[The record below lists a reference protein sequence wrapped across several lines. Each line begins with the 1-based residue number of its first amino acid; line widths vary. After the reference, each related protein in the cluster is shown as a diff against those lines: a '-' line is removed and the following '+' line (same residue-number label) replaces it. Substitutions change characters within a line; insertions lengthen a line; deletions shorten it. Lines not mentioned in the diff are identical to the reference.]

1 MNERMATLKSVAKA
15 IITTCDITSEVIEDA
30 GKGVLNLTSGLRHLT
45 GAFDSI
51 CDGIEQ
57 EQRLR
62 TRVKIREIEAE
73 YAELLA

>member
-1 MNERMATLKSVAKA
+1 MNERMATLKAVTRTIITSCDISADIIEDGGKA
-15 IITTCDITSEVIEDA
+15 I
-30 GKGVLNLTSGLRHLT
+30 LNLTSALRHLT
-45 GAFDSI
+45 GAADAL

-73 YAELLA
+73 YAELLS

>member
-1 MNERMATLKSVAKA
+1 MNERMATLKAVARTIITSCDISADIIEDGGKA
-15 IITTCDITSEVIEDA
+15 I
-30 GKGVLNLTSGLRHLT
+30 LNLTSGLRHLT

-62 TRVKIREIEAE
+62 TRVKIKEIEAE

>member
-1 MNERMATLKSVAKA
+1 MQQRMATLKSVAKA
-15 IITTCDITSEVIEDA
+15 IITSCDITSEVIEDG
-30 GKGVLNLTSGLRHLT
+30 GKAILNLTSALRHLT
-45 GAFDSI
+45 GAADSI